1 MNGKIIWFTGLSGS
15 GKTTLANR
23 LAYQLRNRNIPVVI
37 IDGDEIRKVWKAGF
51 TIEERKE
58 HLIRAG
64 KLSLF
69 LAKQRLNVIGSL
81 INPFEEIRYA
91 MHVNLKDAGIF
102 YKLIYLDCPYEICKE
117 RDVKGLYK
125 KAEAGEIK
133 NFTGKGQ
140 IYEPPQFPDL
150 ILNTETDSIEQCVE
164 RIRLFY
170 FI

>member
-1 MNGKIIWFTGLSGS
+1 MKNGKVIWFTGLSGS
-15 GKTTLANR
+15 GKTTLANE
-23 LAYQLRNRNIPVVI
+23 LAKWLRNRNFSTVI

-51 TIEERKE
+51 KRKEREE

-69 LAKQRLNVIGSL
+69 LAKQGLNVIGSL

-91 MHVNLKDAGIF
+91 MKENLEDADVF
-102 YKLIYLDCPYEICKE
+102 YKLIHLDCPYEICKE

-133 NFTGKGQ
+133 NFTGKSQ

-150 ILNTETDSIEQCVE
+150 ALNTGYSSIEYCVE
-164 RIRLFY
+164 KLKLY